1 MKKLLFIISLFAFSL
16 TSVMAQNDDDDKI
29 GDKMRE
35 YIQQKLRMN
44 RDEARRFTP
53 VFLQY
58 FRDWRSTLREY
69 RTDRLML
76 RKKIV
81 DVQLRYRNEFRTIIG
96 EKRGGEVFRQ
106 QEIFIKELQNLR
118 KERLQNR
125 PNGAR
130 NRVNN
135 LPD

>member
-1 MKKLLFIISLFAFSL
+1 MKKLLFIVSLFAIGI

-44 RDEARRFTP
+44 KDEARRFTP

-58 FRDWRSTLREY
+58 FHDWRSTLREY

-81 DVQLRYRNEFRTIIG
+81 DVQLRYRNEFRNIIG
-96 EKRGGEVFRQ
+96 ERRGGEVFRQ
-106 QEIFIKELQNLR
+106 QEIFIKELQTLR

-125 PNGAR
+125 PNAPR

>member
-1 MKKLLFIISLFAFSL
+1 MKKLLFIVSLFAIGI

-44 RDEARRFTP
+44 KDEARRFTP

-58 FRDWRSTLREY
+58 FHDWRSALKEY
-69 RTDRLML
+69 RTDRILL
-76 RKKIV
+76 TKKIA
-81 DVQLRYRNEFRTIIG
+81 DVQLRYRSEFRTIVG
-96 EKRGGEVFRQ
+96 EKRGNDVFHQ
-106 QEIFIKELQNLR
+106 QRLFIKELQNLR
-118 KERLQNR
+118 NERLQNR
-125 PNGAR
+125 PNAPR